1 MFHETPLITTIV
13 AGLGL
18 AFVFGAIAQRLRVSP
33 LVGYLLAG
41 VAVGP
46 YTPGFVADPALAA
59 ELAEIGIILLMFGV
73 GLHFSL
79 NDLLSVRTI
88 AVPGALIQIGV
99 ATLFGLGLALSMGW
113 TVGAG
118 LVFGLSLSVASTVV
132 LMRAIQERRLI
143 GTERGHIA
151 VGWLV
156 VEDLAM
162 VLALVLLP
170 ALAPVFGGSN
180 ESVTPDPLA
189 ALFGLGLIGV
199 LVLTFVKVSFFVG
212 FMLAVGRRVVPWVLH
227 YIAHTGSRELFRLA
241 VFAIALSIAF
251 GAAKLFGVSFALG
264 AFFAGMILSE
274 SALCQRA
281 AEESLPL
288 RDAFAVLFFV
298 SVGMLF
304 DPASIARQ
312 PWPMAAMLLIIVVGK
327 SLAAFLIV
335 LAFRHPIATAL
346 TISASLAQ
354 VGEFSF
360 ILGEF
365 GVNLNLLPSEGRDLI
380 LAGAI
385 ISILL
390 NPPMFAIADWLSE
403 HLESRL
409 GPVVAT
415 TPSAS
420 PSPVSTTALTDHTI
434 LVGYGRVGRIIG
446 TALRER
452 SERFLVIETS
462 DPLISDLREANI
474 EVIAGNAAQPD
485 VLTAANLPRAKYV
498 VVAIPE
504 AFEAGQV
511 VQQARVAN
519 PKSLIIARA
528 HSDAGVEHLSSLG
541 ADTVIM
547 GEREIAR
554 EMMKYFS
561 AQEAQKPD
569 LT

>member
-1 MFHETPLITTIV
+1 MPHDTPLIATIV
-13 AGLGL
+13 TGLGL
-18 AFVFGAIAQRLRVSP
+18 AFLFGAIAQRLRVPP

-46 YTPGFVADPALAA
+46 FTPGFVADQALAA
-59 ELAEIGIILLMFGV
+59 ELAEIGVILLMFGV

-79 NDLLSVRTI
+79 NDLLSVRSI
-88 AVPGALIQIGV
+88 ALPGAIVQMGV
-99 ATLFGLGLALSMGW
+99 ATIFGLGLALSMKW

-118 LVFGLSLSVASTVV
+118 LVFGLALSVASTVV
-132 LMRAIQERRLI
+132 LMRAVAERRLVE
-143 GTERGHIA
+143 TEQGRIA
-151 VGWLV
+151 VGWLI

-180 ESVTPDPLA
+180 GSIASDPLA
-189 ALFGLGLIGV
+189 ARFGLGLVGV
-199 LVLTFVKVSFFVG
+199 LVLTFVKVTIFVAA
-212 FMLAVGRRVVPWVLH
+212 MLVVGRRVIPWVLH

-241 VFAIALSIAF
+241 VLSIALSVAF
-251 GAAKLFGVSFALG
+251 GAAKLFGVSLALG
-264 AFFAGMILSE
+264 AFFAGMILSG
-274 SALCQRA
+274 SALSQRA

-304 DPASIARQ
+304 DPATIVRE
-312 PWPMAAMLLIIVVGK
+312 PWPIAATLLIIVFGK
-327 SLAAFLIV
+327 SIAAFLIV
-335 LAFRHPIATAL
+335 LAFRHPVATAL

-360 ILGEF
+360 ILAEF
-365 GVNLNLLPSEGRDLI
+365 GVNLNLLPPQGRDLI

-385 ISILL
+385 LSILL
-390 NPPMFAIADWLSE
+390 NPLMFAIADRLSQRVG
-403 HLESRL
+403 SRL
-409 GPVVAT
+409 APAAPT
-415 TPSAS
+415 AS
-420 PSPVSTTALTDHTI
+420 SRLTGRTALTEHTV

-452 SERFLVIETS
+452 KERFLVIETS
-462 DPLISDLREANI
+462 DPLIAELREANI
-474 EVIAGNAAQPD
+474 EAIAGNAARAN
-485 VLTAANLPRAKYV
+485 VLEGANLAQAKYIII
-498 VVAIPE
+498 AIPE

-511 VQQARVAN
+511 VQQARATN
-519 PKSLIIARA
+519 PMSQIIARA
-528 HSDAGVEHLSSLG
+528 HSDAEVEHLQSLG

-554 EMMKYFS
+554 GMIEDFL
-561 AQEAQKPD
+561 ARETQRPGQG
-569 LT
+569 